1 MSRAPIPT
9 WFFALVVCRRGDRF
23 LVVQEAKRGHPWYL
37 PAGRVEP
44 GETLVEAAARETL
57 EEAGVPIVID
67 GVLRLEHTPADE
79 TCRVRVIFSARPLD
93 DTPPKTTPDEHS
105 LGAAWKTLEELE
117 ELARRHE
124 TRGASWLADLR
135 ALARGE
141 GVYPLSVLGSE
152 SIG

>member
-23 LVVQEAKRGHPWYL
+23 LVVQESKRGHPWYL

-44 GETLVEAAARETL
+44 GETLVEAAVRETL
-57 EEAGVPIVID
+57 EEAGVPVVLD
-67 GVLRLEHTPADE
+67 GLLRIEHTPAEE
-79 TCRVRVIFSARPLD
+79 TCRVRVIFTATPAD

-105 LGAAWKTLEELE
+105 LGADWKTLAELE

-124 TRGASWLADLR
+124 TRGAGWLADLR
-135 ALARGE
+135 AVARGE
-141 GVYPLSVLGSE
+141 RVVSLDVLGSE
-152 SIG
+152 A